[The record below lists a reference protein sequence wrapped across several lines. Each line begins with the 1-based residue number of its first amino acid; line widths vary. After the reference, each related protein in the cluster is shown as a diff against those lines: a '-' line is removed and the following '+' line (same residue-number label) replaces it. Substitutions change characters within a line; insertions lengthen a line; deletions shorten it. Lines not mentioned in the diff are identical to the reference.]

1 MPPRGHKPRKTRQRR
16 GVNTSPFARL
26 LCVEGQLKK
35 DLWCSNHEQVVLLL
49 WCPPHKWSIPLL
61 FLHPI
66 FMCQNDIEFLLA
78 VVVVFLLVV
87 VLPSY
92 VMQQQGPVGI
102 CPFILTDIQDGCH

>member
-1 MPPRGHKPRKTRQRR
+1 
-16 GVNTSPFARL
+16 
-26 LCVEGQLKK
+26 
-35 DLWCSNHEQVVLLL
+35 
-49 WCPPHKWSIPLL
+49 
-61 FLHPI
+61 
-66 FMCQNDIEFLLA
+66 MCQNDIEFLLA